1 MQGFIHL
8 MIWCPWDK
16 KLFVSTQG
24 TADGSFFPFK
34 WTLFFS
40 CHLTIFAVALVTMK
54 NCLKLLL
61 DSQAGFAY
69 PLQGERVWLKLLT
82 LTVMVLWGCRLP
94 GSLAL
99 LTDKSFQSRL
109 NSWGFSLIFFLLP
122 AKIWLI
128 DVLLHLCFV
137 LLSESSRPGC
147 PKLWEMC
154 APPPPFLIFM
164 GIPVIPKTFNKDF
177 FFLGLYFAENFS
189 AYMHFTSKLVSAL
202 LQPSNQQL
210 LAVRPTER
218 RTHRDL
224 LALNF
229 ELHFT
234 YFTTTPVICLKACQ
248 HL

>member
-109 NSWGFSLIFFLLP
+109 NLWGFSLIFFLLP

-154 APPPPFLIFM
+154 DPPPPFSFLWAFQSYLRHSIKISFSLGSILLRTFLLICTL
-164 GIPVIPKTFNKDF
+164 PASW
-177 FFLGLYFAENFS
+177 FLPSFS
-189 AYMHFTSKLVSAL
+189 LPTSS
-202 LQPSNQQL
+202 S
-210 LAVRPTER
+210 
-218 RTHRDL
+218 
-224 LALNF
+224 
-229 ELHFT
+229 
-234 YFTTTPVICLKACQ
+234 
-248 HL
+248 